1 MKILSIERQ
10 IVSLPT
16 EVLYLYNTSGK
27 FLESLK
33 GSKNQIKIP
42 MSLVEK
48 MPGNI
53 LTHNHPFSKSGSG
66 YKGGW
71 SFSANDMVM
80 AVQGNL
86 GQLRATGL
94 DHKLKKPC
102 VFVMNRPGS
111 SWSMSV
117 KDAQMFL
124 RREIDRLNSEI
135 ASEDELSNELLT
147 EYLYH
152 ELSSRF
158 AKMCGAKYEVR
169 YL

>member
-1 MKILSIERQ
+1 M
-10 IVSLPT
+10 
-16 EVLYLYNTSGK
+16 YNTSGK

-33 GSKNQIKIP
+33 GSQNQIKIP
-42 MSLVEK
+42 MSLVDK

-71 SFSANDMVM
+71 SFSANDLVM
-80 AVQGNL
+80 AVQGDL
-86 GQLRATGL
+86 KQVRATGL
-94 DHKLKKPC
+94 DHKSKESC
-102 VFVMNRPGS
+102 VFVMSRPGS

-117 KDAQMFL
+117 RDAQVSL
-124 RREIDRLNSEI
+124 KRELDRLNSEI
-135 ASEDELSNELLT
+135 SSEDELSNELLT

-158 AKMCGAKYEVR
+158 AKMCGAKYEVL

>member
-1 MKILSIERQ
+1 MYS
-10 IVSLPT
+10 
-16 EVLYLYNTSGK
+16 TSGK
-27 FLESLK
+27 FLGSLK
-33 GSKNQIKIP
+33 GTQNQIKVP
-42 MSLVEK
+42 MSFIDK

-80 AVQGNL
+80 AVQGDL
-86 GQLRATGL
+86 SQLRATGF
-94 DHKLKKPC
+94 DHKSKEPC
-102 VFVMNRPGS
+102 VFVMSRPGS
-111 SWSMSV
+111 SWSMGV

-124 RREIDRLNSEI
+124 RRELDRLNSEI
-135 ASEDELSNELLT
+135 ASEDELNNELLT

-158 AKMCGAKYEVR
+158 AKMCGANYGVR